1 MRKTDPA
8 LHDRRRAQITAAAEA
23 CFSERGFHQ
32 ASMQEIAAAAGVS
45 LGLLYRYFDSKQA
58 LALASAARERAEVLT
73 VLAALHDQKDVVARL
88 VELIEDE
95 VRRGL
100 QPAQA
105 RLSAEIL
112 AEAARNPAF
121 ATQLLAEDGA
131 VRTALVQ
138 LLQAQQSAGRI
149 SARLVPT
156 ALADLLLGLLDGLPL
171 RRELYT
177 DFHPEHCAALLGRM
191 LRPVLSP

>member
-8 LHDRRRAQITAAAEA
+8 LHERRRAQINAAAEA

-32 ASMQEIAAAAGVS
+32 TSMQEIAAAASVS

-58 LALASAARERAEVLT
+58 LALASAARERAEVLA
-73 VLAALHDQKDVVARL
+73 VLTALHDVPDVVSQL
-88 VELIEDE
+88 VGLVEDE

-121 ATQLLAEDGA
+121 ASQLLAEDGA
-131 VRTALVQ
+131 VRDALVQ
-138 LLQAQQSAGRI
+138 LLQAQQSVGRI
-149 SARLVPT
+149 SNLLVPT

-171 RRELYT
+171 RGALDA
-177 DFHPEHCAALLGRM
+177 DFRAEDCAALLGRM
-191 LRPVLSP
+191 LRAVLSP